1 MTIEAK
7 LVLYSVATK
16 ENAMEVKLMIQST
29 PNPNAIKFVLSV
41 PVKTEGKATYKNA
54 ADCKNNP
61 LAQNVFSIPNVVE
74 VYFFDNY
81 ITVTQDGN
89 VEWDVI
95 EEQIKKVIL
104 DGIEA
109 HDPNFVVEE
118 KQQIKAAPAT
128 PEIAKIEEILDRTIR
143 PALQMDGGDLQIMG
157 YDGNTLTVFYQGA
170 CGSCPSSSA
179 GTLKAIEGILQDE
192 FNPEIV
198 VELAG
203 S

>member
-1 MTIEAK
+1 MDI
-7 LVLYSVATK
+7 
-16 ENAMEVKLMIQST
+16 KLMIQST
-29 PNPNAIKFVLSV
+29 PNPNALKFILSL
-41 PVKTEGKATYKNA
+41 PVKSEGKVTYKSA
-54 ADCKNNP
+54 AECKHNP
-61 LAQNVFSIPNVVE
+61 LAQSIFSVANVVE

-104 DGIEA
+104 DGIET
-109 HDPNFVVEE
+109 HDPQFKVEE
-118 KQQIKAAPAT
+118 KQQVKAAVTT
-128 PEIAKIEEILDRTIR
+128 PEIAQIEEILDRTIR

-157 YDGNTLTVFYQGA
+157 FDGNILSVFYQGA
-170 CGSCPSSSA
+170 CGSCPSSSS
-179 GTLKAIEGILQDE
+179 GTLKAIENILRDE

-203 S
+203 T